1 MIETLGDILR
11 HNAHKFADEPAYI
24 RNDAPVSFAALFE
37 RAQKLAAAL
46 WAIGLR
52 PQDRLAIYSQN
63 TLEFMQ
69 AYAAC
74 ELTGYIASGVNWR
87 LAAPEIAGV
96 LADARPRVLAF
107 EAQYAGIVEQIRAAA
122 PFIETFL
129 CFGGA
134 VPDWARDYHQFTD
147 GGDPAGAPAR
157 STADQIVHLIY
168 TSGTTGRPKGV
179 MRTQAGEVAAAL
191 LFAAECGFTISERL
205 QISMPLFHVGARYL
219 QMGAH
224 ARGGC
229 VVLHHEFRA
238 AEIARAIAA
247 HQVTATHMAPT
258 MVQALLDLPDID
270 AVDLSSLRTI
280 VYSAAPMPTPLL
292 RRGLARLGP
301 VFLQLYGMTEGAG
314 TTLHKRQHRL
324 DGSAADQRR
333 LGSVGQAAPSVDI
346 RIVDEAGRDLPLGSP
361 GEIAI
366 RTDTRMLGY
375 WNNTAATVEALK
387 DGWYATGDV
396 GFLDEAGFLYLVD
409 RKKDMIVS
417 GGENIYSRE
426 VEEALAAHPSVRD
439 AAVIG
444 VADPYWGE
452 AVHAVV
458 VVEPDRPVSAEALI
472 DHCRSL
478 IASYKKPKSIAFVD
492 DLPRLP
498 SGKIDKV
505 RLREVY
511 RGTDES

>member
-11 HNAHKFADEPAYI
+11 HNAHKFPDEPAYI
-24 RNDAPVSFAALFE
+24 WNDAPVSFAALFE
-37 RAQKLAAAL
+37 RAKRLSAAL

-63 TLEFMQ
+63 TVEFMQ

-87 LAAPEIAGV
+87 LAAPEIAAI
-96 LADARPRVLAF
+96 LADARPKVLAF
-107 EAQYAGIVEQIRAAA
+107 EAQYTAIVEQIREAA

-129 CFGGA
+129 CFGGE
-134 VPDWARDYHQFTD
+134 VPDWAQDYDQFTD
-147 GGDPAGAPAR
+147 GGDPAGAPAG
-157 STADQIVHLIY
+157 STPEQIAHLIY

-179 MRTQAGEVAAAL
+179 MRTHAGEVAAAQ
-191 LFAAECGFTISERL
+191 LFATECGFTISERL
-205 QISMPLFHVGARYL
+205 QISMPVFHVGARFL
-219 QMGAH
+219 QMGVH

-229 VVLHHEFRA
+229 VVLHHAFDP
-238 AEIARAIAA
+238 AETARAIAR
-247 HQVTATHMAPT
+247 HRVTATHMAPT
-258 MVQALLDLPDID
+258 MVQALLDLPGIET
-270 AVDLSSLRTI
+270 ADLLSLQTI

-324 DGSAADQRR
+324 DGSAADERR
-333 LGSVGQAAPSVDI
+333 LGSVGQAAPSIDI
-346 RIVDEAGRDLPLGSP
+346 RIVDDEGADLPLGSP
-361 GEIAI
+361 GEILLS
-366 RTDTRMLGY
+366 TDTRMLGY
-375 WNNTAATVEALK
+375 WNNTAATLEVLR
-387 DGWYATGDV
+387 DGWYHSGDM
-396 GFLDEAGFLYLVD
+396 GFLDENGFLFLVD

-426 VEEALAAHPSVRD
+426 VEEALAAHPAVRD
-439 AAVIG
+439 VAVIG
-444 VADPYWGE
+444 VPDPYWGE

-458 VVEPDRPVSAEALI
+458 VADGPVTAAALTE
-472 DHCRSL
+472 HSKTL

-492 DLPRLP
+492 ELPRLP
-498 SGKIDKV
+498 SGKINKV
-505 RLREVY
+505 RLREMY
-511 RGTDES
+511 RGENERD